1 MCAEVG
7 VWEGDFSSEIL
18 SKNPRELHLIDPWT
32 HQEFPWV
39 KWAKGYERTERVF
52 QKVLRKFQNNKRV
65 KIHRKNS
72 TDVTFPY
79 NYFDWVYID
88 ADHSYDSVI
97 MDLSHFVK
105 FIKPDYNHEK

>member
-1 MCAEVG
+1 
-7 VWEGDFSSEIL
+7 
-18 SKNPRELHLIDPWT
+18 
-32 HQEFPWV
+32 
-39 KWAKGYERTERVF
+39 VF

-105 FIKPDYNHEK
+105 FIKPGGYLCGDDYGWSDAANGCPRGPKTAVDEFVKQFGLSLEISSNQFVIRVE